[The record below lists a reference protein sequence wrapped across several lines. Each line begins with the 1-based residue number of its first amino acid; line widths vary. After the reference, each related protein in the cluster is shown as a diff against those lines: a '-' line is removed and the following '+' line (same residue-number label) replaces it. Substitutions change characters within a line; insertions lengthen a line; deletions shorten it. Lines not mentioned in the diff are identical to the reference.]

1 MSCYLQ
7 NYGDLYLECQ
17 QQQIS
22 RPSNYRDFQEV
33 GPNAFKKN
41 GKIMLAVFYRSKLK
55 SG

>member
-33 GPNAFKKN
+33 GPNAF
-41 GKIMLAVFYRSKLK
+41 
-55 SG
+55 